1 LGKLLV
7 VLLLLE
13 VGLDLVEDFEN
24 LVDGEDVLDDYLLVA
39 LL

>member
-1 LGKLLV
+1 M

>member
-1 LGKLLV
+1 M

-13 VGLDLVEDFEN
+13 VGLELVEGFEN